1 MHGMRE
7 YKSETF
13 HSLPWTVNRSCS
25 SLIELGHRFLY
36 CNGAVPFVNQ
46 TNCVRLFVLRSI
58 FCWVLCVTGYLKTNK
73 KQTNFP
79 CVLFPLWRMIQVHN
93 PCMDIWIKD
102 IQKPL
107 KIFFF
112 SGLQCCNVW
121 QMAAPHLLLHLLC
134 RWNCPEPMALLHH
147 VRGLLIIILLSLK
160 LWKHYLKWHH
170 CFWEI
175 QGSRHFCIVSD
186 VCTYLTIACATCY
199 IIMFILWSI
208 TITCTEDLHFK
219 TSFWLFWHLHSCFV
233 MCVKCNMFIHSG
245 PWALP
250 GNVCLGALPWPS
262 FSEVM
267 LAQALLA
274 QGIEWYKHWWHVLL
288 DNTYTHIF
296 NLESWVMLT
305 LILWW

>member
-1 MHGMRE
+1 MWHSVTIQPVCVTVCLLIWLSDHRTLTAEDFAFMKNCFVTDAWNAWVQE
-7 YKSETF
+7 WNISQPALDSEQKLF
-13 HSLPWTVNRSCS
+13 IINRTRAQV
-25 SLIELGHRFLY
+25 H
-36 CNGAVPFVNQ
+36 
-46 TNCVRLFVLRSI
+46 I

-102 IQKPL
+102 IIQKSL
-107 KIFFF
+107 KNFF

-175 QGSRHFCIVSD
+175 QGSRNFCIVSD

-219 TSFWLFWHLHSCFV
+219 TSFWLFWHLHLCFV

-250 GNVCLGALPWPS
+250 RNVCLGALPWPS

-274 QGIEWYKHWWHVLL
+274 QGIEWYKHW
-288 DNTYTHIF
+288 
-296 NLESWVMLT
+296 
-305 LILWW
+305 